1 MRTVAFILVAIYHVW
16 FNRVSGG
23 VDVFFTV
30 SGFLITITLLGHL
43 RRFDTVRPW
52 LFLSRL
58 LGRLLPAAAVVC
70 IAVLIGTVVLRSFA
84 LWDDTFEQ
92 IVASML
98 YFENWYL
105 AFNSADYLATDQSRS
120 PLQHFWAM
128 SIQGQF
134 YLIWLA
140 VFLVAVW
147 LASVTGIRAVRV
159 AASLI
164 IAVVILSFAWS
175 LIQTQTNQQF
185 AYFSTATR
193 AWEFG
198 AGSLLA
204 LVISRIKLPV
214 AVAAPLSWVGLGA
227 LVSIGFLL
235 PVADVFPGWVAL
247 IPVLSA
253 AAVVIAGESGARWG
267 ANALLSTKPFEWLG
281 GFGYAFYLW
290 HWPVMIFVLSVQDR
304 TVVGVR
310 TGLAILAFSFVLA
323 YATRR
328 LVEQPVMAMRSHA
341 KPRLRR
347 AATSISIAAAIV
359 VSSAG
364 GVGQLY
370 VAQEISAQADAKWE
384 ALNEPCSGA
393 LALATPDDCSPTTS
407 PAAVVPVNPGD
418 DVGKIFNDKCHTRP
432 TQTDFKPCSWGDP
445 NGDVRVALV
454 GNSHGAVWLPAL
466 EAIAL
471 KHGWQL
477 DSYNKAACSFNFAG
491 RDEENPKVR
500 DTCLTWV
507 DEVIDHMDRQDP
519 YDFIITSASAG
530 NSAFI
535 DSETGMISFEA
546 GVIGYQQ
553 AWSTQTQRGTQMIVM
568 RDYPKTTNEMI
579 NCSRDNPRAECSTLL
594 EDVQTPLI
602 DDVIAQATVGND
614 DAVLVDMT
622 QWFCTDGVCPTVIG
636 DVHVYRDFHHF
647 TETYGTTLAK
657 PLEQALREQTSMP
670 L

>member
-1 MRTVAFILVAIYHVW
+1 M
-16 FNRVSGG
+16 
-23 VDVFFTV
+23 

-418 DVGKIFNDKCHTRP
+418 DVGNIFGRTSAIPVNRP
-432 TQTDFKPCSWGDP
+432 TS
-445 NGDVRVALV
+445 NHVRGQIPMEMSGSPSSEARTEQ
-454 GNSHGAVWLPAL
+454 SRLPAL

-471 KHGWQL
+471 KHAGSSS
-477 DSYNKAACSFNFAG
+477 SYNKAACSFNFAG

-535 DSETGMISFEA
+535 DSETGMISSRSRRHRLPA
-546 GVIGYQQ
+546 GLV
-553 AWSTQTQRGTQMIVM
+553 
-568 RDYPKTTNEMI
+568 
-579 NCSRDNPRAECSTLL
+579 NPDTAPAR
-594 EDVQTPLI
+594 
-602 DDVIAQATVGND
+602 
-614 DAVLVDMT
+614 
-622 QWFCTDGVCPTVIG
+622 
-636 DVHVYRDFHHF
+636 R
-647 TETYGTTLAK
+647 
-657 PLEQALREQTSMP
+657 
-670 L
+670 